1 MLYYNFRYQQAALF
15 LIYGVVI
22 FVYSALIQFLS
33 IYFKHRTS
41 SNLVI
46 RLMED
51 PSPPVIRKEIV
62 DAENV
67 ATANKNREGASYSD
81 RDERIGRVTNCG
93 LNIDIYSYICAT
105 LANYT

>member
-33 IYFKHRTS
+33 IYFKRRTS

-51 PSPPVIRKEIV
+51 PSPPVIRKEMA
-62 DAENV
+62 DAENA
-67 ATANKNREGASYSD
+67 ATVNKNREGASYVD

-93 LNIDIYSYICAT
+93 FNIN
-105 LANYT
+105 NYMTCIFVLH